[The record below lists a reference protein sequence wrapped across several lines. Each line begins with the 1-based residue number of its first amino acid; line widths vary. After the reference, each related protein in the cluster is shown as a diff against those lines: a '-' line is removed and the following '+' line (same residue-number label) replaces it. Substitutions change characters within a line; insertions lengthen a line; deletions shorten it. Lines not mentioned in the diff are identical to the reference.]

1 MGVLCYWPPEIPVIL
16 YPICNYFL
24 CAMRIGGWLDMEG
37 ERELE

>member
-16 YPICNYFL
+16 YPIYNYFL